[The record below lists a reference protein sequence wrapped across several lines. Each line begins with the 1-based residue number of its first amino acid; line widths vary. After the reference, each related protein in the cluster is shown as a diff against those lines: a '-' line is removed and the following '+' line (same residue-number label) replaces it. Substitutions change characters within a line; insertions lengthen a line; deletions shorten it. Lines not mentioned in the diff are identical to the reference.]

1 MRFFDEIRDNSGYY
15 YIHEKINL
23 NDFVLMIAYV
33 FLMVG
38 LYVVYIIYPG
48 REEWES
54 FDMTMTILV
63 VGFSIPFV
71 AHFTDRAVK
80 FLGFRLKKAKI
91 LKNGYPYRAKLVES
105 KQGKILYKDSMLNIK
120 RYCYYPVIDAYING
134 EYQTL
139 TSKLPISNSH
149 EMGLKDKT
157 VTVMVY
163 KDEFIFLDFSPS
175 DDGIMNLDYIEFKNK
190 TDYNKYKKLEYMW
203 TMVVLASVALFHV
216 VLMAI
221 KIALK
226 YFM

>member
-1 MRFFDEIRDNSGYY
+1 
-15 YIHEKINL
+15 
-23 NDFVLMIAYV
+23 
-33 FLMVG
+33 
-38 LYVVYIIYPG
+38 
-48 REEWES
+48 
-54 FDMTMTILV
+54 
-63 VGFSIPFV
+63 
-71 AHFTDRAVK
+71 
-80 FLGFRLKKAKI
+80 
-91 LKNGYPYRAKLVES
+91 
-105 KQGKILYKDSMLNIK
+105 
-120 RYCYYPVIDAYING
+120 
-134 EYQTL
+134 
-139 TSKLPISNSH
+139 
-149 EMGLKDKT
+149 MGLKDKT